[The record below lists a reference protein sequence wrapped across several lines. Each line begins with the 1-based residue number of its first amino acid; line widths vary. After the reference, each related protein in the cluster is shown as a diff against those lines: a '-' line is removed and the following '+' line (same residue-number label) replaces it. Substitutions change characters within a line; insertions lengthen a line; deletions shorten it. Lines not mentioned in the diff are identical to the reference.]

1 MRAYRAGD
9 ITVGLSD
16 YILWAMK
23 KSDNLTL
30 KKIDTCCKF
39 VTPVLT
45 VVLLCTCEISSFVKH
60 QSSTDFEINGT

>member
-1 MRAYRAGD
+1 MGHE
-9 ITVGLSD
+9 
-16 YILWAMK
+16 

-39 VTPVLT
+39 VSPVLT
-45 VVLLCTCEISSFVKH
+45 VVLLCTGEISSFVKH